1 MSAHAYNT
9 CDNTYTRIRILRI
22 GTRNAIRAGK
32 HHMITTGKHWP
43 YMSSSSSSSYFT
55 RNKSSNGGNLRVVS
69 HLTCTRQGA
78 DIDMATQRKKRHG
91 NKRAQQKPRAVWRDT
106 NSYMLLCGL
115 LGAQINATAA
125 HYVPSLLACDSRA
138 RRVHVSSAL
147 PARQLQNRSASQGA

>member
-43 YMSSSSSSSYFT
+43 YMSSSPSSSYFT
-55 RNKSSNGGNLRVVS
+55 RSKSSNGGTLRVLS
-69 HLTCTRQGA
+69 HLTCTRQSA
-78 DIDMATQRKKRHG
+78 DIDMATQRNKRHG
-91 NKRAQQKPRAVWRDT
+91 NKRPQQKPRALWQDT
-106 NSYMLLCGL
+106 KSYKLLCGL

-138 RRVHVSSAL
+138 RGVHVSSAL
-147 PARQLQNRSASQGA
+147 PARQLQNRSPRQTA